1 LHGSGDAV
9 RCSGSDS
16 FWGAPGAPAP
26 LAAHLAR
33 ELIVCLQAHA
43 FIPMAR
49 VVVARWSPLRWLVCW
64 LRARVHRQF
73 ESVCVFPI
81 GTATTTC
88 TSVARLLG
96 LPLDVIGAKPCSD
109 PFTPASFTATI
120 HCCSTATVYCLIHCC
135 LVHCCLFHCC
145 LVCCLVHCSLV
156 AMTSTCHALLVLFCR
171 ACADRRTRF
180 QVVVHTA
187 SRL

>member
-1 LHGSGDAV
+1 
-9 RCSGSDS
+9 
-16 FWGAPGAPAP
+16 
-26 LAAHLAR
+26 
-33 ELIVCLQAHA
+33 
-43 FIPMAR
+43 MAR

-73 ESVCVFPI
+73 ECVCVFPI

-96 LPLDVIGAKPCSD
+96 LPLDVIGAEPCSD

-145 LVCCLVHCSLV
+145 LVCCLVRCSLV
-156 AMTSTCHALLVLFCR
+156 AMTSTCHALLVLFAGPAPIVERDFKLLFILPPDFRPQGRR
-171 ACADRRTRF
+171 ASAPHVCICTYRINTCKCMYRA
-180 QVVVHTA
+180 
-187 SRL
+187 